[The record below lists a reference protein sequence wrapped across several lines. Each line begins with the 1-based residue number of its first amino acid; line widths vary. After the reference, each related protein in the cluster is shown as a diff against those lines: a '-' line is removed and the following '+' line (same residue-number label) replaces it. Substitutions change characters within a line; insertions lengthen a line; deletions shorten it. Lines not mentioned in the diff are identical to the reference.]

1 VAKTTKAF
9 NPLHWSLR
17 ESTRRVIESIAPALQ
32 ITIGALL
39 AYSIAHYGL
48 NHLTPILSL
57 TVCITSLG
65 FSRDARP
72 RRILQTAIGMVVGI
86 AISDIALSLFG
97 TGIVQI
103 GLVLLIVLLAAR
115 FISGSSAFALTAGIQ
130 AMLVQLLPAPPG
142 GVFVRTIDGL
152 IGGLLALVVTA
163 LIPRD
168 PRGLARTDAN
178 KLFDFFIDS
187 LEALRIALRDVNIQV
202 ADDALRKVRRS
213 QPLIDNWRMSL
224 DSAVAISRISPF
236 LNKYRDELKGQIR
249 LMRGMDLA
257 TRNLRV
263 IIRRVDFL
271 LKDGLSRAYL
281 ADLCDQLHSA
291 VSLMREG
298 LNDPEA
304 LENAQQEL
312 LEIIRQLD
320 PKRFGIADQIRE
332 ASVLLLLRPL
342 VVDLLCASGMSEDE
356 ARAELP
362 EV

>member
-1 VAKTTKAF
+1 MAKTKF
-9 NPLHWSLR
+9 RNPLHWSLR

-32 ITIGALL
+32 ITIGAVL
-39 AYSIAHYGL
+39 AYSLAHYGL
-48 NHLTPILSL
+48 DHATPILAL

-72 RRILQTAIGMVVGI
+72 RRIVQTAIGMVVGI

-97 TGIVQI
+97 TGLVQI
-103 GLVLLIVLLAAR
+103 ALVLLVVLLAAR

-130 AMLVQLLPAPPG
+130 AMLVQVLPVPDG

-152 IGGLLALVVTA
+152 IGGLLAIIVTA

-178 KLFDFFIDS
+178 KLFDFFIESLDS
-187 LEALRIALRDVNIQV
+187 LRLALRDVNIQV
-202 ADDALRKVRRS
+202 SDAALKKVRRS
-213 QPLIDNWRMSL
+213 QPLIDNWKMSL

-236 LNKYRDELKGQIR
+236 LNKYRDELKGQVR

-263 IIRRVDFL
+263 VIRRVDFL
-271 LKDGLSRAYL
+271 LKDGIARAYL

-298 LNDPEA
+298 LSDPEA

-312 LEIIRQLD
+312 VEIIRQLD

-342 VVDLLCASGMSEDE
+342 VVDLLCATGMSEDE

>member
-1 VAKTTKAF
+1 MARKTK
-9 NPLHWSLR
+9 NSLHWSLK
-17 ESTRRVIESIAPALQ
+17 ESTRRVIESIAPAIQ
-32 ITIGALL
+32 ITVGALL
-39 AYSIAHYGL
+39 AYSLAHYGL
-48 NHLTPILSL
+48 SHETPLLAI

-72 RRILQTAIGMVVGI
+72 RRILQTAIGMVVGV
-86 AISDIALSLFG
+86 AISDLALSVLG
-97 TGIVQI
+97 NGVWQL
-103 GLVLLIVLLAAR
+103 GLVLIVVLLAAR

-130 AMLVQLLPAPPG
+130 AMLVQLLPVPPG
-142 GVFVRTIDGL
+142 GVFIRTSDGL
-152 IGGLLALVVTA
+152 IGGLLAIIVTA

-178 KLFDFFIDS
+178 KLFDFFIESLDS
-187 LEALRIALRDVNIQV
+187 LRLALRDVNMDV
-202 ADDALRKVRRS
+202 ADDALRKVRKS

-236 LNKYRDELKGQIR
+236 LNKYRDELKGQVR

-263 IIRRVDFL
+263 IVRRVDFL
-271 LKDGLSRAYL
+271 LKDGTPRAYL

-298 LNDPEA
+298 LNDSEA
-304 LENAQQEL
+304 LDNAEQEL

-342 VVDLLCASGMSEDE
+342 VVDLLCASGMSEDD

>member
-1 VAKTTKAF
+1 MAKTKF
-9 NPLHWSLR
+9 RNPLHWSLR

-39 AYSIAHYGL
+39 AYSLAHYGL
-48 NHLTPILSL
+48 DHATPILAL

-72 RRILQTAIGMVVGI
+72 RRIVQTAIGMVVGI

-97 TGIVQI
+97 TGLVQI
-103 GLVLLIVLLAAR
+103 ALVLLVVLLAAR

-130 AMLVQLLPAPPG
+130 AMLVQVLPVPDG

-152 IGGLLALVVTA
+152 IGGLLAIIVTA

-178 KLFDFFIDS
+178 KLFDFFIESLDS
-187 LEALRIALRDVNIQV
+187 LRLALRDVNIQV
-202 ADDALRKVRRS
+202 ADAALKKVRRS
-213 QPLIDNWRMSL
+213 QPLIDNWKMSL

-236 LNKYRDELKGQIR
+236 LNKYRDELKGQVR

-263 IIRRVDFL
+263 VIRRVDFL
-271 LKDGLSRAYL
+271 LKDGIARAYL

-298 LNDPEA
+298 LSEPEA
-304 LENAQQEL
+304 LENAQLEL
-312 LEIIRQLD
+312 VEIIRQLD

-342 VVDLLCASGMSEDE
+342 VVDLLCATGMSEDE